1 MSWTCEEVLAKLGDE
16 AQITARG
23 IVMIV
28 DAVAQDGGP
37 IKKHLLVAE
46 FRGDTFW
53 LTDEGKAFLEPNI
66 VDAEVVSEK
75 RKTRAPKKEKVVA
88 PKKEKVVEDSNEILD
103 DLDLIE

>member
-16 AQITARG
+16 AQVTARG
-23 IVMIV
+23 IIIMV
-28 DAVAQDGGP
+28 DATAPDGGP

-53 LTDEGKAFLEPNI
+53 LTDEGKEFLEPNI
-66 VDAEVVSEK
+66 EDAVIVSEK
-75 RKTRAPKKEKVVA
+75 TRKPRA

>member
-23 IVMIV
+23 IVILV
-28 DAVAQDGGP
+28 DATAQDGGP
-37 IKKHLLVAE
+37 MKKHLLVAE

-53 LTDEGKAFLEPNI
+53 LTDEGKTHLEPNI
-66 VDAEVVSEK
+66 EDAVIVSEK
-75 RKTRAPKKEKVVA
+75 PKKAPAKKKEK
-88 PKKEKVVEDSNEILD
+88 PVEDSNEILD

>member
-16 AQITARG
+16 AQVTARG
-23 IVMIV
+23 IIIMV
-28 DAVAQDGGP
+28 DATAPDGGP

-53 LTDEGKAFLEPNI
+53 LTDEGKEFLEPNI
-66 VDAEVVSEK
+66 VDVEVVSEK
-75 RKTRAPKKEKVVA
+75 RKTRA

>member
-16 AQITARG
+16 AQVTARG
-23 IVMIV
+23 IIIMV
-28 DAVAQDGGP
+28 DATAPDGGP

-53 LTDEGKAFLEPNI
+53 LTDEGKEFLEPNI
-66 VDAEVVSEK
+66 EDAVIVSEK
-75 RKTRAPKKEKVVA
+75 RKTRA